1 VASVAL
7 SAGAGHAAAMTSL
20 LVVGGNAAGMSC
32 AAKAK
37 RRAPDL
43 EVTVLEAGPNISYS
57 SCGIPHLIS
66 GAVEAPE
73 DLLVLTPEQAGERGL
88 KVLTSTAAV
97 ALNAY
102 TKEVTVQGPDG
113 RDALHYDKL
122 CIATGSAPL
131 NPLKGGDLKG
141 VFALRH
147 VWDGVRLME
156 HVDSA
161 KSKRFAIVGG
171 GHVGL
176 EMAEAFHKRGTEVHL
191 FEKGPHLLP
200 RFDADITDGLDE
212 FAAQKG
218 IKVHLGSEVK
228 SLAEGRR
235 EGHVGVVHSSEKD
248 ANVDGVLVAVGI
260 RPQTA
265 FATKGGVHALSTG
278 HLLVDD
284 TMRTNFHDMWA
295 AGDCVAARHL
305 ITGRPTGLPMA
316 LPSNRMGRV
325 AGDSIAASLE
335 RIPGPSQS
343 FGGVVGTTAMR
354 FFGLGFAQTG
364 LNEKEAKKEGFDVV
378 TSLVE
383 TKSKA
388 AYMPGARDMA
398 VKMVADR
405 DSGKMLGAEL
415 AGPEDSVLR
424 INAAAVALQAGMT
437 VRKFAEVETLY
448 APSFSPVWDPL
459 LVAAG
464 EIAKDLRK

>member
-1 VASVAL
+1 MP
-7 SAGAGHAAAMTSL
+7 GAMTSL

-32 AAKAK
+32 AMKAK
-37 RRAPDL
+37 RRAPEL
-43 EVTVLEAGPNISYS
+43 EVTVIEAGPHISYS
-57 SCGIPHLIS
+57 SCGISHLVA
-66 GAVEAPE
+66 GAVEEPE
-73 DLLVLTPEQAGERGL
+73 DLLVLSPEGAKEKGVDVHL
-88 KVLTSTAAV
+88 KTSAI

-102 TKEVTVQGPDG
+102 TKEVTVQGPKG
-113 RDALHYDKL
+113 RDSLHYDKL
-122 CIATGSAPL
+122 CIATGASAL

-147 VWDGVRLME
+147 FWDGVRLME
-156 HVDSA
+156 HVDSG

-191 FEKGPHLLP
+191 FQKGPRLLTN
-200 RFDADITDGLDE
+200 FDADITDGLE
-212 FAAQKG
+212 QFAESKG
-218 IKVHLGSEVK
+218 IKLHLDAEVK
-228 SLAEGRR
+228 SLAEGKR
-235 EGHVGVVHSSEKD
+235 EGHVGVVHSNDKD
-248 ANVDGVLVAVGI
+248 VNVDGVLVAVGVK
-260 RPQTA
+260 PSTG
-265 FATKGGVHALSTG
+265 FATKAGVHALSTG

-305 ITGRPTGLPMA
+305 ITGRPTGMPLA

-325 AGDSIAASLE
+325 AGDSIASSLE
-335 RIPGPSQS
+335 RIPGAIQS
-343 FGGVVGTTAMR
+343 FSGVVGTNVMR

-364 LNEKEAKKEGFDVV
+364 LNEAQAKKEGFDVA

-383 TKSKA
+383 AKSKA
-388 AYMPGARDMA
+388 AYMPGSRDMA

-405 DSGKMLGAEL
+405 DSGKLLGVEL

-437 VRKFAEVETLY
+437 ARKLSEVETAY
-448 APSFSPVWDPL
+448 APPFSMVWDPI
-459 LVAAG
+459 LVAAS
-464 EIAKDLRK
+464 EIAKEIRK

>member
-1 VASVAL
+1 MP
-7 SAGAGHAAAMTSL
+7 GTMTSL

-32 AAKAK
+32 AMKAK

-43 EVTVLEAGPNISYS
+43 EVTVIEAGPNISYS
-57 SCGIPHLIS
+57 SCGIPHLVA
-66 GAVEAPE
+66 GTVEEPE
-73 DLLVLTPEQAGERGL
+73 DLLVLSPEGAKEKGVEVHL
-88 KVLTSTAAV
+88 KTSAV

-102 TKEVTVQGPDG
+102 TKEVTVQGPKG
-113 RDALHYDKL
+113 RDSLHYDKL
-122 CIATGSAPL
+122 CIATGASAL

-147 VWDGVRLME
+147 AWDGVRLME
-156 HVDSA
+156 HVDSG

-171 GHVGL
+171 GFVGL

-191 FEKGPHLLP
+191 FQKGPRLLTS
-200 RFDADITDGLDE
+200 FDADITDGLSE
-212 FAAQKG
+212 FAQAKG
-218 IKVHLGSEVK
+218 IKLHLDAEVK
-228 SLAEGRR
+228 SLAEGKR
-235 EGHVGVVHSSEKD
+235 EGHAGVVRSNGKD
-248 ANVDGVLVAVGI
+248 VSVDGVLVAVGVK
-260 RPQTA
+260 PSTG
-265 FATKGGVHALSTG
+265 FATKAGVHALSTG

-305 ITGRPTGLPMA
+305 ITGRPTGMPFA

-335 RIPGPSQS
+335 RIPGAIQS
-343 FGGVVGTTAMR
+343 FSGVVGTGIVR

-364 LNEKEAKKEGFDVV
+364 LNEAQARKEGFDVA

-383 TKSKA
+383 AKSKA
-388 AYMPGARDMA
+388 AYMPGSRDMA

-405 DSGKMLGAEL
+405 DSGKLLGVEL

-437 VRKFAEVETLY
+437 ARKLSEVETAY
-448 APSFSPVWDPL
+448 APPFSMVWDPI
-459 LVAAG
+459 LVAAS
-464 EIAKDLRK
+464 EIAKEIRK